1 MTLNDKM
8 NEGLEEIQF
17 KLARAKLEQNYM
29 KKVRL
34 LAEVSQSA
42 SDYAAYW
49 EERYW
54 EQRLDKK

>member
-1 MTLNDKM
+1 MTPLQEKM

-17 KLARAKLEQNYM
+17 KLSRAKMEINYN

-42 SDYAAYW
+42 SDYAAYR
-49 EERYW
+49 EER
-54 EQRLDKK
+54 LANLID

>member
-1 MTLNDKM
+1 MTIKETMDQ
-8 NEGLEEIQF
+8 GLEEIQF
-17 KLARAKLEQNYM
+17 KLSRAKMEINYN

-49 EERYW
+49 EER
-54 EQRLDKK
+54 LANLID